1 MAEPLKVGD
10 KLASFTREIEEQKMI
25 LFERVVWDRGSNS
38 HSDPEAAK
46 RDGMSKVIASGQNQM
61 AFYHEMLERNF
72 GDAWVYGGKIS
83 ARYIHPVYGGD
94 KLTPHGLVTELTE
107 VDGKPRV
114 TVQLWVERQDGTKTS
129 VGTAWAGQPS
139 DKRSWIKEGKAS

>member
-1 MAEPLKVGD
+1 MAATLKVGD
-10 KLASFTREIEEQKMI
+10 KLESFTREIEEQKMI

-46 RDGMSKVIASGQNQM
+46 RDGMSKMIASGQNQM
-61 AFYHEMLERNF
+61 AFYHELLEKNF

-83 ARYIHPVYGGD
+83 ARYIHPVYVGD
-94 KLTPHGLVTELTE
+94 KLTPHGLVTEVGE
-107 VDGKPRV
+107 ENGKPRV
-114 TVQLWVERQDGTKTS
+114 TIQLWVEKQDGTKSS

-139 DKRSWIKEGKAS
+139 DKRSWIEGGKA

>member
-10 KLASFTREIEEQKMI
+10 KLTGFTREIEEQKMI

-46 RDGMSKVIASGQNQM
+46 RDGLSKMIASGQNQM

-83 ARYIHPVYGGD
+83 ARYIHPVYVGD
-94 KLTPHGLVTELTE
+94 RLTPYGVVIEIGE

-114 TVQLWVERQDGTKTS
+114 TLQLWVEKQDGTKTS

-139 DKRSWIKEGKAS
+139 DKRSWIREMAL

>member
-10 KLASFTREIEEQKMI
+10 KLTGFTREIEEQKMI

-46 RDGMSKVIASGQNQM
+46 RDGLSKMIASGQNQM

-72 GDAWVYGGKIS
+72 SDAWVYGGKIS
-83 ARYIHPVYGGD
+83 ARYIHPVYVGD
-94 KLTPHGLVTELTE
+94 RLTPYGVVIEIGE

-114 TVQLWVERQDGTKTS
+114 TLQLWVEKQDGTKTS

-139 DKRSWIKEGKAS
+139 DKRSWIREMAL

>member
-1 MAEPLKVGD
+1 MAATLKVGD
-10 KLASFTREIEEQKMI
+10 KLESFTREIEEQKMI

-46 RDGMSKVIASGQNQM
+46 RDGMSKMIASGQNQM
-61 AFYHEMLERNF
+61 AFYHELLEKNF

-83 ARYIHPVYGGD
+83 ARYIHPVYVGD
-94 KLTPHGLVTELTE
+94 KLTPHGLVTEVGE
-107 VDGKPRV
+107 ENGKPRV
-114 TVQLWVERQDGTKTS
+114 TIQLWVEKQDGTKSS

-139 DKRSWIKEGKAS
+139 DRRSWIDGGKA